1 MVKVTIEND
10 KNKDEITGE
19 FFMGLMLT
27 KEEKTEDSTTY
38 KACAIG
44 TGNTCVQ
51 DIPNNVAK
59 WIVSTFGAVYKTKL
73 GYAAAM
79 AELAMRID
87 AAASQTLKESAYAIA
102 DEITEELKGGGKTMT
117 GNIKCEILETFIE
130 FPEIHGYHLE
140 LNLIEWGDN
149 EPKYDL
155 RRWNE
160 DRSRMTKG
168 ITLSKEE
175 LLVLQDKLSN
185 IKF

>member
-1 MVKVTIEND
+1 
-10 KNKDEITGE
+10 
-19 FFMGLMLT
+19 
-27 KEEKTEDSTTY
+27 
-38 KACAIG
+38 
-44 TGNTCVQ
+44 
-51 DIPNNVAK
+51 
-59 WIVSTFGAVYKTKL
+59 
-73 GYAAAM
+73 
-79 AELAMRID
+79 
-87 AAASQTLKESAYAIA
+87 
-102 DEITEELKGGGKTMT
+102 MT

-160 DRSRMTKG
+160 DRSRTTKG

>member
-10 KNKDEITGE
+10 RNKDEITGE

-51 DIPNNVAK
+51 DLPNNVAK

-79 AELAMRID
+79 AELAKRME
-87 AAASQTLKESAYAIA
+87 AAVNQTLKESACPIV
-102 DEITEELKGGGKTMT
+102 DEIMEELKG
-117 GNIKCEILETFIE
+117 E
-130 FPEIHGYHLE
+130 
-140 LNLIEWGDN
+140 
-149 EPKYDL
+149 
-155 RRWNE
+155 
-160 DRSRMTKG
+160 
-168 ITLSKEE
+168 KEA
-175 LLVLQDKLSN
+175 
-185 IKF
+185 